1 MIVRR
6 PWRTGGPDQ
15 ENELGGRSLTAKWV
29 LVGVGLL
36 FVAIGFIIGGLRLV
50 QSIPQSYGWLAPLF
64 LALGTVGTLTAWFGL
79 RKGRRW
85 PLVILAL
92 LYVPWTIMGLLGDAK
107 QGYWSLVSAEWLGL
121 LLMAWA
127 ITTIMRRAV

>member
-6 PWRTGGPDQ
+6 PWNSGGPNQ
-15 ENELGGRSLTAKWV
+15 ENELGGHSLTAKWV

-36 FVAIGFIIGGLRLV
+36 FVVTGVIVGGLGLI
-50 QSIPQSYGWLAPLF
+50 QSIPQSYGRLAPLF
-64 LALGTVGTLTAWFGL
+64 LALGTVGTLTACFGL

-85 PLVILAL
+85 PLVILTL

-107 QGYWSLVSAEWLGL
+107 QGYWPLVTAEWLGL
-121 LLMAWA
+121 LLVVWA
-127 ITTIMRRAV
+127 IAIITRRAV

>member
-1 MIVRR
+1 M
-6 PWRTGGPDQ
+6 
-15 ENELGGRSLTAKWV
+15 LGERSLIAKWV

-36 FVAIGFIIGGLRLV
+36 FVVSGFIVGGLRIA
-50 QSIPQSYGWLAPLF
+50 QSIPQNYGWIAPLF

-79 RKGRRW
+79 RRGRRW

-107 QGYWSLVSAEWLGL
+107 QGYWPLVSAEWLGL
-121 LLMAWA
+121 LLMVWA
-127 ITTIMRRAV
+127 IATITRRAV

>member
-1 MIVRR
+1 MSSAVH
-6 PWRTGGPDQ
+6 
-15 ENELGGRSLTAKWV
+15 SATAKGV
-29 LVGVGLL
+29 LIGVGLI
-36 FVAIGFIIGGLRLV
+36 FVASGLMIAGLRLA
-50 QSIPQSYGWLAPLF
+50 QSIPPSYGWLAPLF

-107 QGYWSLVSAEWLGL
+107 QGYWPLVSAEWLGL
-121 LLMAWA
+121 LLMVWA
-127 ITTIMRRAV
+127 IATITRRAV